1 MFDSTMKQ
9 FHSITKFFITFLQVF
24 SRCDT
29 KWWICKILYLQ
40 WMQLKWEDLDF
51 SVLLNCCRFL
61 AWLFTK
67 CEIPKFSVATIV
79 VTKRISKIPQT
90 LDQDTSIF
98 LRLFDG
104 SIQKAITSLQKISF
118 TTLNTLTKISQC
130 HPPKMIWFC
139 KSY

>member
-9 FHSITKFFITFLQVF
+9 FHSITKFFITVVQVF

-90 LDQDTSIF
+90 LDQDIF
-98 LRLFDG
+98 HLPPIIWWVDSKGNYILAENKFH
-104 SIQKAITSLQKISF
+104 
-118 TTLNTLTKISQC
+118 NTKYFN
-130 HPPKMIWFC
+130 KN
-139 KSY
+139 